1 MNTTSSRLNQ
11 GHGRKYPDTITISG
25 HTLLEMMFVSATLVI
40 VVMALMSANLMG
52 WNEYQLVQSK
62 AGASDTSRLVLSQI
76 PTDIRS
82 AKMWAIGD
90 MDGTTFTPVSNGVLQ
105 GTALQL
111 CSTTNGTQ
119 YTIYYFD
126 TNDVANKNGVLKKIS
141 SGSSNTI
148 ILASNLINTLY
159 FSAENYNGVAQT
171 NDAVGQSYKN
181 VIHTTLQFCQ
191 FQYPLTKV
199 GTNYLYDYY
208 RLDFRVT
215 PHLPE

>member
-11 GHGRKYPDTITISG
+11 GHGKKCPDTITISG

-90 MDGTTFTPVSNGVLQ
+90 MDGTTFTSVSNGVLQ

-159 FSAENYNGVAQT
+159 FRAENYNGVVQT